1 MFDTGYWLLDTGYW
15 MLDTGCWIPDFKKGC
30 FLFDE
35 FVKNRIHQVLG
46 VKFYVLG

>member
-1 MFDTGYWLLDTGYW
+1 LRNCNDVGVHGTLKLENRD
-15 MLDTGCWIPDFKKGC
+15 LK
-30 FLFDE
+30 FDE